1 MSKING
7 YADGLNIVDMTV
19 MECDD
24 EIDMETGIVYGGGT
38 RNYRDLINL
47 PTINGT
53 ILYDNYNEIDPTVPD
68 WAKAPEK
75 PTYTANEVGALPRD
89 TKIPENTSDLNNDSG
104 FVSDPDY
111 IHTDNNF
118 TDELNEKLT
127 GIEVMS
133 YDDTMAELNKEA

>member
-1 MSKING
+1 M
-7 YADGLNIVDMTV
+7 L
-19 MECDD
+19 
-24 EIDMETGIVYGGGT
+24 DMEFDFDIEENDDVLDMDVEEGGAGGT
-38 RNYRDLINL
+38 NDYNQLFNL
-47 PTINGT
+47 PTLNGIT
-53 ILYDNYNEIDPTVPD
+53 IKGKMSEIDPTVPD

-75 PTYTANEVGALPRD
+75 PTYTASEVGALPSD
-89 TKIPENTSDLNNDSG
+89 TKIPENTSDLNNDSD

-133 YDDTMAELNKEA
+133 YDDTMTELNKEA